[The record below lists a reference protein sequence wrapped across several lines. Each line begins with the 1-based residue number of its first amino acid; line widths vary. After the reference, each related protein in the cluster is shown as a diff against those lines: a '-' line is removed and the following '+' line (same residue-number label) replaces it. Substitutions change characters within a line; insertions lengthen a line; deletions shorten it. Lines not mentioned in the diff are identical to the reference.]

1 MAKSLCKYNRHSI
14 ASNMGTIHQIIS
26 SPKYVCSSCARSAS
40 GSEYLCKPSP
50 LPPAACVAKVTAL
63 SRDEGVA
70 IAADPKKDT
79 GCAVLDQ
86 VINRDKKKSESK
98 EKKRIKKA
106 LKRQKKYKKKLEKMI
121 KKQKKMLKKQ
131 DQLTKKSQL
140 LDKRVELTKDKI
152 EQQPALMH

>member
-40 GSEYLCKPSP
+40 DSEYLCKPSP
-50 LPPAACVAKVTAL
+50 LPPASCVAKVTAIT
-63 SRDEGVA
+63 RDEGNT
-70 IAADPKKDT
+70 IAAEAPKDT

-86 VINRDKKKSESK
+86 VINLDKKNSENK

-106 LKRQKKYKKKLEKMI
+106 LKQQKKYKKKLDKMI

-140 LDKRVELTKDKI
+140 LDKRVALTKDKI
-152 EQQPALMH
+152 EQQPVLMH

>member
-14 ASNMGTIHQIIS
+14 ASNMGAIHQIIS

-40 GSEYLCKPSP
+40 DSEYLCKPSP
-50 LPPAACVAKVTAL
+50 LPPASCVAKVTAIAREE
-63 SRDEGVA
+63 STVA
-70 IAADPKKDT
+70 VEASKDT

-86 VINRDKKKSESK
+86 VIHLDKKKSESK
-98 EKKRIKKA
+98 EKKSIKKA
-106 LKRQKKYKKKLEKMI
+106 LKQQKKQKKKLTKMI

-140 LDKRVELTKDKI
+140 LEKRVALTKDKI
-152 EQQPALMH
+152 EQQPALVH